1 MQQHITEDVG
11 IDISKSKFDVSFPDR
26 SKGVVYMYTP
36 AGMKKFITV
45 LMQLQPKRICL
56 EATGGWENKL
66 VACLH
71 KHKFPVS
78 VVNPRLIRDFARAK
92 NQLAKTDQIDAR
104 IIREYAQVMNPRLT
118 PPLTDAQQ
126 KMREFTSRREQT
138 KKTIIQEQNRLETTV
153 DREVIKMIEQ
163 SIEFHKEQLRLIEKK
178 LKELIDAD
186 EESRNRSKILQSVPG
201 IAGITAALLIS
212 DLPELGSLNRKQI
225 ARLVG
230 VAPTNRDSGTLRGR
244 RTIGGGRVR
253 IRNGLYMPTVTA
265 LNHNPIISA
274 FYKRLVKNG
283 KPKMVA
289 LVAAMR
295 KLLII
300 LNTML
305 KEGKQW
311 EAKVIKF

>member
-1 MQQHITEDVG
+1 MHQHNTEDVG

-26 SKGVVYMYTP
+26 SKSVVYKNTP
-36 AGMKKFITV
+36 AGRKKLIATLMK
-45 LMQLQPKRICL
+45 LQPKRVCL
-56 EATGGWENKL
+56 EATGNWENRL

-71 KHKFPVS
+71 KHQIPVS

-92 NQLAKTDQIDAR
+92 NQLAKTDEIDAR
-104 IIREYAQVMNPRLT
+104 IIREYAEVMDPRLT
-118 PPLTDAQQ
+118 PPLTEAQQ

-138 KKTIIQEQNRLETTV
+138 SKMIIQEKNRLETIV
-153 DREVIKMIEQ
+153 DQDVIKMIEQ
-163 SIEFHKEQLRLIEKK
+163 SIAFHKEQLRLIEKE
-178 LKELIDAD
+178 LKALIDAD
-186 EESRNRSKILQSVPG
+186 EESRERSKILQSVPG
-201 IAGITAALLIS
+201 IASITATLLIS

-225 ARLVG
+225 SRLVG
-230 VAPTNRDSGTLRGR
+230 VAPTNRDSGTMRGR

-253 IRNGLYMPTVTA
+253 IRNGLYMPTVVA
-265 LNHNPIISA
+265 LRHNPIISA

-300 LNTML
+300 LNTMV

-311 EAKVIKF
+311 EANVIKI

>member
-26 SKGVVYMYTP
+26 SKGVVYKYTP
-36 AGMKKFITV
+36 AGMKKFIAV
-45 LMQLQPKRICL
+45 LIKLQPKRICL

-71 KHKFPVS
+71 KHNFPVS

>member
-1 MQQHITEDVG
+1 MHQLNTEDVG
-11 IDISKSKFDVSFPDR
+11 IDISKAKFDVSFPDR
-26 SKGVVYMYTP
+26 SKSVVYHYTP
-36 AGMKKFITV
+36 AGRKKFIAV
-45 LMQLQPKRICL
+45 LMKLQPIRVCL
-56 EATGGWENKL
+56 EATGGWENRL

-71 KHKFPVS
+71 KHQIPVS

-92 NQLAKTDQIDAR
+92 NQLAKTDEIDAR
-104 IIREYAQVMNPRLT
+104 IIREYAEVMDPRLT
-118 PPLTDAQQ
+118 PPLTEAQQ

-138 KKTIIQEQNRLETTV
+138 SKMIIQEKNRLETIV
-153 DREVIKMIEQ
+153 DQDVIKMIEQ
-163 SIEFHKEQLRLIEKK
+163 SIAFHKEQLRQIEKE
-178 LKELIDAD
+178 LKALIDAD
-186 EESRNRSKILQSVPG
+186 EESRKRSKILQSVPG
-201 IAGITAALLIS
+201 IASITATLLIS

-225 ARLVG
+225 SRLVG
-230 VAPTNRDSGTLRGR
+230 VAPTNRDSGTMRGR

-253 IRNGLYMPTVTA
+253 IRNGLYMPTVVA
-265 LNHNPIISA
+265 LRHNPIISA

-300 LNTML
+300 LNTMV

-311 EAKVIKF
+311 EANVRNS

>member
-1 MQQHITEDVG
+1 MHQHNTEDVG

-26 SKGVVYMYTP
+26 SKGVVYKYTP
-36 AGMKKFITV
+36 AGMKKFIAV
-45 LMQLQPKRICL
+45 LIKLQPKRICL

-71 KHKFPVS
+71 KHQFPVS

-104 IIREYAQVMNPRLT
+104 IIREYAQVMNPRITLPVT
-118 PPLTDAQQ
+118 PVQQ
-126 KMREFTSRREQT
+126 KMREFTTRRQQVS
-138 KKTIIQEQNRLETTV
+138 KMMIQEQNRLETTV
-153 DREVIKMIEQ
+153 NREVVKMINQ
-163 SIEFHKEQLRLIEKK
+163 IIQLYKKQLKLIEK
-178 LKELIDAD
+178 ELQQLIEAD
-186 EESRNRSKILQSVPG
+186 EESRERSNILQSVPG
-201 IAGITAALLIS
+201 IASTTAALLLS

-225 ARLVG
+225 SRLVG
-230 VAPTNRDSGTLRGR
+230 LAPTNRDSGTMRGK

-265 LNHNPIISA
+265 LNHNPKIGA
-274 FYKRLVKNG
+274 FYKRLVENG

-295 KLLII
+295 KLLVI
-300 LNTML
+300 LNTMV
-305 KEGKQW
+305 KEGKLW
-311 EAKVIKF
+311 DENVIKI

>member
-1 MQQHITEDVG
+1 MHQLNTEDVG
-11 IDISKSKFDVSFPDR
+11 IDISKAKFDVSFPDR
-26 SKGVVYMYTP
+26 SKSVVYKNTP
-36 AGMKKFITV
+36 AGRKKLIATLMK
-45 LMQLQPKRICL
+45 LQPIRVCL
-56 EATGGWENKL
+56 EATGGWENRL

-71 KHKFPVS
+71 QHKFPVS

-92 NQLAKTDQIDAR
+92 NQLAKTDEIDAR
-104 IIREYAQVMNPRLT
+104 IIREYAEVMDPRLT
-118 PPLTDAQQ
+118 PPLTEAQQ

-138 KKTIIQEQNRLETTV
+138 SKMIIQEKNRLETIV
-153 DREVIKMIEQ
+153 DQDVIKMIEQ
-163 SIEFHKEQLRLIEKK
+163 SIAFHKEQLRLIEKE
-178 LKELIDAD
+178 LKALIDAD
-186 EESRNRSKILQSVPG
+186 EESRKRSKILQSVPG
-201 IAGITAALLIS
+201 IASITATLLIS

-225 ARLVG
+225 SRLVG
-230 VAPTNRDSGTLRGR
+230 VAPTNRDSGTMRGR

-253 IRNGLYMPTVTA
+253 IRNGLYMPTVVA
-265 LNHNPIISA
+265 LRHNPIISA

-300 LNTML
+300 LNTMV

-311 EAKVIKF
+311 EANVRNS

>member
-1 MQQHITEDVG
+1 MHQHNTEDVG
-11 IDISKSKFDVSFPDR
+11 IDISKAKFDVSFPDR
-26 SKGVVYMYTP
+26 SKSVVYKNTP
-36 AGMKKFITV
+36 AGRKKLIATLMK
-45 LMQLQPKRICL
+45 LQPKRVCL
-56 EATGGWENKL
+56 EATGGWENRL

-71 KHKFPVS
+71 KHQIPVS

-92 NQLAKTDQIDAR
+92 NQLAKTDEIDAR
-104 IIREYAQVMNPRLT
+104 IIREYAEVMDPRLT
-118 PPLTDAQQ
+118 PPLTEAQQ

-138 KKTIIQEQNRLETTV
+138 SKMIIQEKNRLETIV
-153 DREVIKMIEQ
+153 DQDVIKMIEQ
-163 SIEFHKEQLRLIEKK
+163 SIAFHKEQLRLIEKE
-178 LKELIDAD
+178 LKALIDAD
-186 EESRNRSKILQSVPG
+186 EESRKRSKILQSVPG
-201 IAGITAALLIS
+201 IASITATLLIS

-225 ARLVG
+225 SRLVG

-253 IRNGLYMPTVTA
+253 IRNGLYMPTVVA
-265 LNHNPIISA
+265 LRHNPIISA

-300 LNTML
+300 LNTMV

-311 EAKVIKF
+311 EANVRNS

>member
-26 SKGVVYMYTP
+26 PKGVVYKYTP
-36 AGMKKFITV
+36 AGMKKFIAV
-45 LMQLQPKRICL
+45 LIKLQPKRICL

-71 KHKFPVS
+71 KHNFPVS

-138 KKTIIQEQNRLETTV
+138 SKTIIQEQNRLETTV

-253 IRNGLYMPTVTA
+253 IRNGLYMPTVVA
-265 LNHNPIISA
+265 LRHNPIISA

-311 EAKVIKF
+311 EANMIKL